1 MLGVILAGG
10 LSTRM
15 GHDKALLRV
24 EGQRVLERNRT
35 LLQAVCGKTLIV
47 ARDPQQAATLDL
59 PHARIV
65 TDLVPDC
72 GPLGGIHTAFELVED
87 DLFVIACDL
96 PLLQQTLIERL
107 VAQFQAHSP
116 RVLFPRTPE
125 GPDGTGWR
133 DQPLCAIWSR
143 ACKAD
148 VAVGIATGHLSLR
161 RLIATWPNVLRADI
175 TPADAPQFRNINTPD
190 DLRSL

>member
-24 EGQRVLERNRT
+24 EGHRVLERNRM
-35 LLQAVCGKTLIV
+35 LLEKVCGHTLIV
-47 ARDPQQAATLDL
+47 ARDAEQAATLDL
-59 PHARIV
+59 QHVRIV
-65 TDLVPDC
+65 TDILPDR
-72 GPLGGIHTAFELVED
+72 GPLGGIHTAFEHVED

-96 PLLQQTLIERL
+96 PLLSQDLMARL
-107 VAQFQAHSP
+107 VAQFQASTP
-116 RVLFPRTPE
+116 RVLFPRTPDTE
-125 GPDGTGWR
+125 GTGWR

-148 VAVGIATGHLSLR
+148 VAAAIAAGNLSLR
-161 RLIATWPNVLRADI
+161 RLIASWPSVLRADI
-175 TPADAPQFRNINTPD
+175 THADAPQFRNINTPD
-190 DLRSL
+190 DLSSL